1 MKNLIPYGKHFI
13 DQDDIDA
20 VVDVLKYRNL
30 TQGGAV
36 DSFERAVAKF
46 VGAKYAVAMS
56 SWTAGLHMACM
67 VADVDKGDDVITS
80 PITFVASANA
90 ALYCNANPI
99 FSDINPQTI
108 NICANVLKKTV
119 QRNTNTKAIIP
130 VHYAGVAC
138 DMEKIKEIIAKVKSG
153 LTMLL
158 PGGG

>member
-13 DQDDIDA
+13 DRDDIDA

-90 ALYCNANPI
+90 ALYCNANQY
-99 FSDINPQTI
+99 SQTSI
-108 NICANVLKKTV
+108 HK
-119 QRNTNTKAIIP
+119 Q
-130 VHYAGVAC
+130 
-138 DMEKIKEIIAKVKSG
+138 
-153 LTMLL
+153 
-158 PGGG
+158 

>member
-1 MKNLIPYGKHFI
+1 MIRNSLIYNNLMKNLIPYGKHFI
-13 DQDDIDA
+13 DQIITDA

-36 DSFERAVAKF
+36 DSFERAVAKLWEPNMLLQCQA
-46 VGAKYAVAMS
+46 GL
-56 SWTAGLHMACM
+56 AGLHMACM

-108 NICANVLKKTV
+108 NICPNVLKK
-119 QRNTNTKAIIP
+119 QFK
-130 VHYAGVAC
+130 
-138 DMEKIKEIIAKVKSG
+138 KILILGSNYSI
-153 LTMLL
+153 LL
-158 PGGG
+158 CWRGM